1 MYKPLLPLRLQLFAD
16 DVTAD
21 TEVDNVNEA
30 EQPAFTQADLDK
42 AIADRLKREERK
54 SNKTIA
60 ELQSELETLKNGEK
74 PQEEQLTTL
83 QATLEE
89 TNQTNAQLHLQL
101 EALKA
106 GVESEKLEKFIKLAS
121 LSDAEE
127 FAEKVAETLED
138 FPEFKKVIKE
148 EEPPKPRP
156 WSQGGVSTVK
166 TSYTSKEEIM
176 KIKDNQERQRAIE
189 ENVELFK

>member
-1 MYKPLLPLRLQLFAD
+1 MYKPLLPLRLQLFAE

-21 TEVDNVNEA
+21 TEVDNVNET
-30 EQPAFTQADLDK
+30 EQPSFTQADLDK

-83 QATLEE
+83 KMTLEE
-89 TNQTNAQLHLQL
+89 TSQTNAQLHLQL

-127 FAEKVAETLED
+127 FAEKVAETLAE
-138 FPEFKKVIKE
+138 FPEFGKVVE
-148 EEPPKPRP
+148 EEPKTPHVSIGGHPKA
-156 WSQGGVSTVK
+156 
-166 TSYTSKEEIM
+166 TSKTTTDAFSAAVQKFI
-176 KIKDNQERQRAIE
+176 
-189 ENVELFK
+189 